1 MKIEKKNDFMR
12 YVFIKTLLIF
22 IFFSCTGHAVSSP
35 WFNAQVNEMD
45 ILDLRFTSSTEG
57 VGKLDI
63 IPASL
68 EIVTQPGW
76 KIYWRNP
83 GDAGLPPE
91 IIDKNSVN
99 IKNIEILW
107 PAPKR
112 FKMFDIENF
121 GYEGRVIFPLLLF
134 VSEVG
139 NEIILDVTV
148 DILACNKICVPIS
161 EDLFM
166 KIPSIDAKPSV
177 FARSR
182 AQFLSLVPKQN
193 ILEKDFLG
201 DLIIDKQSLVFRNS
215 NVTDLDYDIFIEFE
229 DFVGFGRPFKKGNDI
244 HIRILN
250 SFDSLK
256 LINNEVKVT
265 YVSENKIFEENR
277 SVKSQNKI
285 NINLINFFDLIFF
298 IPTALLAGLIL
309 NFMPCVLPVLGL
321 KLGKVFSKKN
331 KSNSEIRFGFLMT
344 ALGVIFSFVAL
355 SIILIMLRK
364 FGVSISWGMQFQN
377 EWFLL
382 IMSII
387 IFIFSLNLFGLY
399 EFRLPQFLISYLP
412 TNKSGYLSDFISG
425 ILATILSTPCSAPI
439 VGTAITF
446 AFSQSN
452 FFMFTIF
459 LFMGF
464 GLSSPWIMVA
474 VHPNSLKFL
483 PSSGSW
489 MIYMKKILGVGL
501 VITSVW
507 LLSIYYSTFKT
518 NDKNFQ
524 SHIIEWRPGI
534 TSELL
539 KDGKVVFLDF
549 TADWCLT
556 CKINKNNLDNNDQ
569 FQELLLNG
577 KVKFVQADWTLPD
590 EEILN
595 FLVSLG
601 KFGVPLNIVYGP
613 NALNGIIFPEIL
625 RVKNVLSA
633 INKAQ

>member
-1 MKIEKKNDFMR
+1 M
-12 YVFIKTLLIF
+12 
-22 IFFSCTGHAVSSP
+22 
-35 WFNAQVNEMD
+35 
-45 ILDLRFTSSTEG
+45 
-57 VGKLDI
+57 
-63 IPASL
+63 
-68 EIVTQPGW
+68 
-76 KIYWRNP
+76 
-83 GDAGLPPE
+83 
-91 IIDKNSVN
+91 
-99 IKNIEILW
+99 
-107 PAPKR
+107 
-112 FKMFDIENF
+112 
-121 GYEGRVIFPLLLF
+121 
-134 VSEVG
+134 
-139 NEIILDVTV
+139 
-148 DILACNKICVPIS
+148 
-161 EDLFM
+161 
-166 KIPSIDAKPSV
+166 
-177 FARSR
+177 
-182 AQFLSLVPKQN
+182 
-193 ILEKDFLG
+193 
-201 DLIIDKQSLVFRNS
+201 
-215 NVTDLDYDIFIEFE
+215 
-229 DFVGFGRPFKKGNDI
+229 
-244 HIRILN
+244 
-250 SFDSLK
+250 
-256 LINNEVKVT
+256 
-265 YVSENKIFEENR
+265 
-277 SVKSQNKI
+277 
-285 NINLINFFDLIFF
+285 
-298 IPTALLAGLIL
+298 
-309 NFMPCVLPVLGL
+309 
-321 KLGKVFSKKN
+321 
-331 KSNSEIRFGFLMT
+331 
-344 ALGVIFSFVAL
+344 
-355 SIILIMLRK
+355 
-364 FGVSISWGMQFQN
+364 
-377 EWFLL
+377 
-382 IMSII
+382 
-387 IFIFSLNLFGLY
+387 
-399 EFRLPQFLISYLP
+399 ISYLP

-474 VHPNSLKFL
+474 VHPNSLKLL

-489 MIYMKKILGVGL
+489 MIYMRKILGVGL

-507 LLSIYYSTFKT
+507 LLSIYYLTFKT